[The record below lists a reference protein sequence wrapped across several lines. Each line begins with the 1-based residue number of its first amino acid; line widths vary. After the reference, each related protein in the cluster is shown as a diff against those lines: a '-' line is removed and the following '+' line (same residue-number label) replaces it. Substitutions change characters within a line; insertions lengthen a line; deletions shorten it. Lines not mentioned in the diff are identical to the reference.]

1 MGALIGGALV
11 LAGDLLRQR
20 AERRHERIRRLA
32 DASAAFA
39 SVYNQICGD
48 LRDARV
54 EGKPLGTLSRTRTER
69 HDVGTRFFMTPGSEH
84 LKAEAAAL
92 VSARRHLLANY
103 EGDDESWQR
112 ATLAQAEVLYEFEG
126 AVREIVARGKI

>member
-1 MGALIGGALV
+1 MV

-54 EGKPLGTLSRTRTER
+54 EGKPLGTLSKTRTER
-69 HDVGTRFFMTPGSEH
+69 HDVGTRFFMTPGSEG
-84 LKAEAAAL
+84 LKTEAATL
-92 VSARRHLLANY
+92 VAARRHLLANY
-103 EGDDESWQR
+103 ESDDESWER
-112 ATLAQAEVLYEFEG
+112 ATEAQSEALYEFEG
-126 AVREIVARGKI
+126 AVRDIVARGRI